1 MTVQIQHEASCPSH
15 PTIPSQYFRH
25 LWGNAIGITFGQ
37 RYLAISLIIAQS
49 AFLCSL
55 FAWVDSLSKS
65 FFAAFAPAAS
75 LGGWVALPS
84 ANEGTADGPGFT
96 AVGSVPSVDWLCN
109 RPQEVNTRSC
119 AAFGLVHGALR
130 AKLGCAYR
138 AGRQHGDRAAL
149 SSMAACKQDK
159 LSKEVRM

>member
-1 MTVQIQHEASCPSH
+1 
-15 PTIPSQYFRH
+15 
-25 LWGNAIGITFGQ
+25 
-37 RYLAISLIIAQS
+37 
-49 AFLCSL
+49 
-55 FAWVDSLSKS
+55 
-65 FFAAFAPAAS
+65 
-75 LGGWVALPS
+75 LPS
-84 ANEGTADGPGFT
+84 ANGGTTDGPGFT

-149 SSMAACKQDK
+149 SSMAACMQDT
-159 LSKEVRM
+159 LSKEVRMYRLGSGEHSESARGMACQLRQLVGKPWEPPASEQSVGIRVRTLGGGQPD

>member
-1 MTVQIQHEASCPSH
+1 
-15 PTIPSQYFRH
+15 
-25 LWGNAIGITFGQ
+25 
-37 RYLAISLIIAQS
+37 
-49 AFLCSL
+49 
-55 FAWVDSLSKS
+55 
-65 FFAAFAPAAS
+65 
-75 LGGWVALPS
+75 LPS
-84 ANEGTADGPGFT
+84 ANGGTTDGPGFT

-149 SSMAACKQDK
+149 SSMAACMQDTFPRRFGCCDWDQGSIVK
-159 LSKEVRM
+159 VRGEWRAQLRQLVGKPWEPPASEQSVGIRVGTLGGGQPD